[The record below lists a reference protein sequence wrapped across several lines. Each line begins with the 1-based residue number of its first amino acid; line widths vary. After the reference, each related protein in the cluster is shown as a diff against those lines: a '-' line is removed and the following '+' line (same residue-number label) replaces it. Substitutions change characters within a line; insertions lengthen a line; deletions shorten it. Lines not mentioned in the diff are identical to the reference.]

1 MAIGADLR
9 AYAQSLPVPPDY
21 TGPPYNG
28 PSSVNDAFVDHLLN
42 MYKTQAKLPMKYS
55 YLMALDVLD
64 ILKQEKSLQRV
75 AVPPGSKITVVGDI
89 HGQYFDFVHMIE
101 QVTGKPSPQNPI
113 LFNGDFVDRG
123 PWSVEVLLCLYAF
136 KLQYP
141 TAVHFNRGNHES
153 EMTNYQYGFANEV
166 KVKYEDKLMELFSE
180 TFRYLPLATVLENQ
194 VFVSHAGVP
203 GPQER
208 LWEDWMQKAPDE
220 AAGVLRRDQQVTLA
234 EIEATNRVCE
244 PNPMDFPLVIDFL
257 WSDPKGANG
266 YGPSTRVPMV
276 YTFGPDVAQRFLQ
289 ANNLKYML
297 RSHETKSAGFQ
308 ETIPNVITVFSA
320 PNYIDRAG
328 NLAAVAVLTNQG
340 GNLDK
345 QFPVFAI
352 SYSPVEAVTQA
363 DQQFVTQAEELKRPG
378 STWSYEVDRYALR
391 AVLEGSFRREAA
403 YADEHRI
410 AARSQQSTVE
420 IISRRFSFGCLPFC
434 CSLSSPEAFLFQR

>member
-1 MAIGADLR
+1 MNRRPCASLGLGLLLVWFSCSVLTWLVPTSPDPARLAGQSQSSHRGRMHSRVLRMAVGPELR
-9 AYAQSLPVPPDY
+9 AYAQGLPVPPDY
-21 TGPPYNG
+21 TGPPYAG

-42 MYKTQAKLPMKYS
+42 MYKTQAKLPIKYA

-64 ILKQEKSLQRV
+64 LLKQEKTLQRV
-75 AVPPGSKITVVGDI
+75 AVPPGSKITVVGDL

-101 QVTGKPSPQNPI
+101 QVTGKPNPQNPI

-141 TAVHFNRGNHES
+141 MAVHFNRGNHES

-166 KVKYEDKLMELFSE
+166 KVKYEEKLMELFSE

-203 GPQER
+203 GPEER
-208 LWEDWMQKAPDE
+208 LWEEWMQKAPDE
-220 AAGVLRRDQQVTLA
+220 AAGVLKREKQISLA

-297 RSHETKSAGFQ
+297 RSHETKSAGWQ

-328 NLAAVAVLTNQG
+328 NMAAVAVLTNQG

-345 QFPVFAI
+345 QFV
-352 SYSPVEAVTQA
+352 
-363 DQQFVTQAEELKRPG
+363 QFQHQPHPDIESG
-378 STWSYEVDRYALR
+378 
-391 AVLEGSFRREAA
+391 A
-403 YADEHRI
+403 YMK
-410 AARSQQSTVE
+410 
-420 IISRRFSFGCLPFC
+420 GK
-434 CSLSSPEAFLFQR
+434 SLAPAS